1 MLETHQTDGQMFISA
16 ICTVHIH
23 HTGSKSFVLVLHAFS
38 PNNVVARAEWML
50 LNIITHSRLFEW
62 SSLELAG
69 TLAEAHNASHL
80 QNHLYPRNHR
90 YLQTPRVQITHMY
103 SQLHLEKKTGD
114 LESKTAI
121 LWIIII
127 RFWF

>member
-90 YLQTPRVQITHMY
+90 YLRTPRVQITHMY

-114 LESKTAI
+114 LEWKTTI
-121 LWIIII
+121 LWIIIT

>member
-1 MLETHQTDGQMFISA
+1 
-16 ICTVHIH
+16 
-23 HTGSKSFVLVLHAFS
+23 
-38 PNNVVARAEWML
+38 ML

-103 SQLHLEKKTGD
+103 SQLHLEKKQV
-114 LESKTAI
+114 I
-121 LWIIII
+121 LSEKLQYCELLLLDFDFNI
-127 RFWF
+127 F